1 MSAIFEGRESDSPY
15 IEKIWRGRVEEDYMP
30 VCPADVRWNL
40 LFTRYQGQTK
50 VSAEGPTTQSVT
62 KHNFASA
69 EFLVIKF
76 RLGIYMPSLPVGDL
90 LNGDQFLPLASSQTF
105 WLQGSSWQ
113 FPDFENAETF
123 VARMMREG
131 LLSVE
136 PVVSEVLKELPQE
149 ISSRTVRR
157 RFLHSTGLTHKAIQ
171 QIERAQQAAALLGQ
185 GMSIADATYE
195 LGYSDQPHLTRSLKR
210 FLGQTPSQ
218 VARDNLAASLSA
230 DMNLNMAGSFA
241 E

>member
-1 MSAIFEGRESDSPY
+1 MSAIFEGRSSDSPY
-15 IEKIWRGRVEEDYMP
+15 IEKVWRGHVEADYQP

-40 LFTRYQGQTK
+40 LFTQYQGQAK
-50 VSAEGPTTQSVT
+50 VSVEGPTTQSIM
-62 KHNFASA
+62 KNNFEGA

-76 RLGIYMPSLPVGDL
+76 RLGIYMPALPVGHL
-90 LNGDQFLPLASSQTF
+90 LNGDQFLPLASSKTF

-113 FPDFENAETF
+113 LPDFENVETF
-123 VARMMREG
+123 VDRMVREE
-131 LLSVE
+131 LLAVE
-136 PVVSEVLKELPQE
+136 PVVDEVLKEQPQD

-185 GMSIADATYE
+185 GVSIADATYE
-195 LGYSDQPHLTRSLKR
+195 LGYADQPHLTRSLKR

-218 VARDNLAASLSA
+218 VARVNIA
-230 DMNLNMAGSFA
+230 DSISVS
-241 E
+241 